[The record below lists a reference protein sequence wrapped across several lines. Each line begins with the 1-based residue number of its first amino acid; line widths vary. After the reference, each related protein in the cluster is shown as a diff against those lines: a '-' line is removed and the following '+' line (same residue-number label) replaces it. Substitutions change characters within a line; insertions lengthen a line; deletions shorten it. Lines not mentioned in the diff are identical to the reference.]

1 MKGRHTM
8 RRTGANII
16 MILLVSALLSS
27 FFMPAAVSYAAE
39 KAAEHSE
46 EEGGWDARTEI
57 PRIVNF
63 VIIVVMLWFFLRK
76 PLARYFAN
84 RREEIERQLDEAR
97 RARDQAEAKAEE
109 YRQKLLQLEQ
119 EVAAMRSES
128 EKERENL
135 RQVLLSEARNAAGR
149 VVEQARANIELE
161 RKRAIDSVRTEASLL
176 ALELAERLL
185 KENIQPEDRE
195 RIDRECIEGLR
206 SG

>member
-1 MKGRHTM
+1 M
-8 RRTGANII
+8 RRTGVKII
-16 MILLVSALLSS
+16 LILLVSALLFS
-27 FFMPAAVSYAAE
+27 FFMPPAVAYAAE

-46 EEGGWDARTEI
+46 EGGWNARTEI

-97 RARDQAEAKAEE
+97 RARDEAEAKAEE
-109 YRQKLLQLEQ
+109 YRRKLLQLDQ

-135 RQVLLSEARNAAGR
+135 RQVLLNEARNATDR

-195 RIDRECIEGLR
+195 RIDKECIEGLR
-206 SG
+206 RG